1 MKLVQCVPNFS
12 EGRRPEVIAEILAA
26 ITTVPLVRLL
36 DHKPDADHNRVV
48 VTMVGEPAAVLEAAF
63 QATAKARDLIDM
75 EQHLGEHPRMGAT
88 DVIPFVPLG
97 TTTMAECVAL
107 AEALGERIARE
118 LNIPVYLYERA
129 ARRPERQN
137 LAEVRRGE
145 YEGLKVD
152 IVKPERQ
159 PDFGPARLHP
169 TAGATVVGARPPLVA
184 FNVNLDSSDVKVAK
198 AIAKTVRESSGGLPA
213 VKGLGLMLEATG
225 RAQISMNMVDYNVTG
240 LHVVF
245 EAIKKEAAKH
255 GVKVANSEVIGL
267 LPAKALLDV
276 ARHYLALTDFSPE
289 QVLELKLA
297 TPDES

>member
-1 MKLVQCVPNFS
+1 
-12 EGRRPEVIAEILAA
+12 
-26 ITTVPLVRLL
+26 
-36 DHKPDADHNRVV
+36 
-48 VTMVGEPAAVLEAAF
+48 
-63 QATAKARDLIDM
+63 M
-75 EQHLGEHPRMGAT
+75 EQHSGEHPRMGAA

-97 TTTMAECVAL
+97 TTTMDDCVAL

-145 YEGLKVD
+145 YEGLKLE

-184 FNVNLDSSDVKVAK
+184 FNVNLDTADVKVAK

-225 RAQISMNMVDYNVTG
+225 QAQISMNMVDYNVTG